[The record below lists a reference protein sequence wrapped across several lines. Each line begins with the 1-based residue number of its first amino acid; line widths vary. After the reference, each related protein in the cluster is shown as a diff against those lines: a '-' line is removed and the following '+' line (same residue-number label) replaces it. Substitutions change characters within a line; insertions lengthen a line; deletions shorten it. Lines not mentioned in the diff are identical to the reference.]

1 MDYLLNIGKEFTN
14 LEKQVIKSIYIYI
27 IYIYIYINEL
37 GKGYFSHDSA
47 YSESKDLGTKKNLR

>member
-14 LEKQVIKSIYIYI
+14 LEKQVIKSIY

-47 YSESKDLGTKKNLR
+47 YSESKDLGTKKDLR